1 MTLAGV
7 AALLTVTIAATPL
20 SAAQIPLPAPTYTY
34 ADLADLALGSPLVAG
49 VEITKAERLKGELAP
64 GLQPGFARFLISAST
79 KMLLRG
85 ADGMPGDITY
95 LSDVPLDAKGR
106 VPTLKK
112 IRVIVLAER
121 VIGRPQEIRLSS
133 PHSQIAWTPEIES
146 RLRSILTE
154 SVGGK
159 APPRVTGITS
169 AFYSPGAIA
178 GES

>member
-1 MTLAGV
+1 
-7 AALLTVTIAATPL
+7 
-20 SAAQIPLPAPTYTY
+20 
-34 ADLADLALGSPLVAG
+34 
-49 VEITKAERLKGELAP
+49 
-64 GLQPGFARFLISAST
+64 
-79 KMLLRG
+79 MLLRG